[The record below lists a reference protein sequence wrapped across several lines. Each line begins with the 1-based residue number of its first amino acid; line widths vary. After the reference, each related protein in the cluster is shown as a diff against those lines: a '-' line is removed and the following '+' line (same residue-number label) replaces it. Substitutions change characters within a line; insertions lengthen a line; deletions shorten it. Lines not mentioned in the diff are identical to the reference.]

1 MNFKKNST
9 FVGHFCRLGSGSGF
23 RIRIHWPDW
32 IRIRNPARTSKD
44 ATAAAGVDATATDA
58 RSASRPPDKDEVK
71 ISMIVTHHSK
81 RKTLPSSLPKITGN
95 EGDSSSSC
103 KRSRQDSST
112 TAGSS
117 SSCSK
122 STSEPAA
129 SQPKSTAQSQI
140 LPVGSQAVRTET
152 PNSGVKIDNA
162 GMEDLPREA
171 AAKKEIDITDHMEAV
186 RKSLLVTTSPGSIPS
201 TMGQRGSSV
210 DMEGGGKE
218 SSTALFLLAELDQQ
232 LEKLS
237 QDFVV
242 AKAGGSWQCLSCEQ
256 LFAEKPDC
264 QHHIE
269 RRHVA
274 VPSGHLCK
282 LCGRRFGSVRA
293 AKEHVE
299 AEHVSKEDK
308 KFSKDSGPVEI
319 ITM

>member
-1 MNFKKNST
+1 
-9 FVGHFCRLGSGSGF
+9 
-23 RIRIHWPDW
+23 
-32 IRIRNPARTSKD
+32 
-44 ATAAAGVDATATDA
+44 
-58 RSASRPPDKDEVK
+58 
-71 ISMIVTHHSK
+71 
-81 RKTLPSSLPKITGN
+81 
-95 EGDSSSSC
+95 
-103 KRSRQDSST
+103 
-112 TAGSS
+112 
-117 SSCSK
+117 
-122 STSEPAA
+122 
-129 SQPKSTAQSQI
+129 
-140 LPVGSQAVRTET
+140 
-152 PNSGVKIDNA
+152 VKIDNA